1 MLKANAMPNVAALS
15 VLNCEVN
22 FRVNF
27 KVDFESILSSNVK
40 SGWLGRLLFT
50 HETSFHLCL
59 FFPL

>member
-40 SGWLGRLLFT
+40 SGW
-50 HETSFHLCL
+50 
-59 FFPL
+59 